1 MFTAKTSRYEAARAN
16 RARANSMDSTSTSS
30 SWYIPSEHESAKSL
44 VEYSDR
50 RTYADDLM
58 EGSFSPTFRLR
69 RSFSFQGSSGLRSRY
84 LTSMKPHL
92 YRHPQDSW
100 EVESLNFKMLSSHQK
115 KTLWCIWMAKI
126 SYYFSIGMLP
136 VVLPSIVGYLGV
148 RAQSENWASQRTIIC
163 YLFFCVARIKRIHII
178 SYRHRF
184 CDMGAYHSLILA
196 TVADGGINYAASKLI
211 LQYPFWT
218 ILILWW
224 FILKNFLFAGA
235 EAWNEEHF
243 QFGAVLDWNF
253 VYSVR
258 VSDFTAGFLTTV
270 VHVATF
276 KVIDDVYTYRSL
288 HYEQDNLRF
297 IILAS
302 VSRAIEG
309 VGFAGTS
316 TVITEDMEKY
326 EIQ

>member
-84 LTSMKPHL
+84 LTSMKPHP

-148 RAQSENWASQRTIIC
+148 RAQSEN
-163 YLFFCVARIKRIHII
+163 
-178 SYRHRF
+178 
-184 CDMGAYHSLILA
+184 
-196 TVADGGINYAASKLI
+196 
-211 LQYPFWT
+211 
-218 ILILWW
+218 
-224 FILKNFLFAGA
+224 
-235 EAWNEEHF
+235 
-243 QFGAVLDWNF
+243 
-253 VYSVR
+253 
-258 VSDFTAGFLTTV
+258 
-270 VHVATF
+270 
-276 KVIDDVYTYRSL
+276 
-288 HYEQDNLRF
+288 
-297 IILAS
+297 
-302 VSRAIEG
+302 
-309 VGFAGTS
+309 
-316 TVITEDMEKY
+316 
-326 EIQ
+326 